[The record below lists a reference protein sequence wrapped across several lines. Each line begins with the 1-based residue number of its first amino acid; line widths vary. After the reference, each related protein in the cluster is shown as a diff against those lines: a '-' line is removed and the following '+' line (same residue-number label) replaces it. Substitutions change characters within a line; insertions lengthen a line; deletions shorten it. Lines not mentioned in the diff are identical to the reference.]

1 MPTVILDRIP
11 LPNLKLYTTGS
22 VLLVSCCIYFAIVST
37 NDPDWRTLNNST
49 LVTPFADQELI
60 GSDSLLKAAVD
71 GISNL
76 GEAKERRSSILHDGA
91 DEPDSGC
98 GRDSDDMPQKCGMVE
113 GEDFVSRVMA
123 QPTPEYVEEATSTGN
138 ITERTISGQF
148 KDVMAFMC
156 QEPFCIWV
164 SNIFLSYFVLKIVR
178 MQFV

>member
-76 GEAKERRSSILHDGA
+76 GEPKERRSSTMTDGS

-98 GRDSDDMPQKCGMVE
+98 VQDSDDMPQKCGMVE
-113 GEDFVSRVMA
+113 GEVFVPRVTA
-123 QPTPEYVEEATSTGN
+123 QPTPEYEEETTSAGN
-138 ITERTISGQF
+138 VTERTISGQF

-164 SNIFLSYFVLKIVR
+164 SIFFYPVLYFNG
-178 MQFV
+178 